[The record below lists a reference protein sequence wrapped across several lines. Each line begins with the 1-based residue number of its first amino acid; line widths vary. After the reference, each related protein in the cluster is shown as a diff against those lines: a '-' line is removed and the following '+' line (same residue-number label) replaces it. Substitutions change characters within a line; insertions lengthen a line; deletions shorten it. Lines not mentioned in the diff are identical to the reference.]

1 MYELK
6 KIWKNYLRVNF
17 SGPGPRLIKKEFKV
31 KAHRTRPTAAACGR
45 NRSYSI
51 LHHQWQTESGLTRR
65 PAARRITVL
74 YLKTVC
80 PRGLFKMDTE
90 KLIGLVKSNVFLYD
104 VGHNDYKN
112 VVKKAEAW
120 REIASLSFEHIRLLQ
135 FVTTFEI

>member
-1 MYELK
+1 M
-6 KIWKNYLRVNF
+6 
-17 SGPGPRLIKKEFKV
+17 
-31 KAHRTRPTAAACGR
+31 
-45 NRSYSI
+45 SYSI

-65 PAARRITVL
+65 PAARLITVL

-120 REIASLSFEHIRLLQ
+120 REIASLSFEHIGLLQ